1 MQDLQNETWKEI
13 ENSDYYAISDK
24 GRIKRLE
31 HSVWSSWNN
40 SYSTFKEK
48 LLTPNNNNTK
58 GYYRQAVKYIDGTI
72 VIESIHRLVARM
84 FIENDNPMVKNQ
96 INHIDGNK
104 SNNCVENLEWCSQ
117 SENMRHRIDTL
128 DSKNWRQGETSPLS
142 KLNDKKVI
150 EIVELLNKGVKRS
163 IITKQ
168 YNIAKS
174 TISEIVAGRTW
185 KHLNLQ
191 FNEGV
196 RTRPIPL
203 TKEQI
208 KDIKESSKDSE
219 YWSEKLNVSKYVIE
233 HMRNS
238 PD

>member
-174 TISEIVAGRTW
+174 TISEIVAGRT
-185 KHLNLQ
+185 
-191 FNEGV
+191 
-196 RTRPIPL
+196 
-203 TKEQI
+203 
-208 KDIKESSKDSE
+208 
-219 YWSEKLNVSKYVIE
+219 
-233 HMRNS
+233 
-238 PD
+238 